1 MRPRSSPRSRRATLS
16 ARARGRRAARCRAS
30 VPGGLALALLPEPPG
45 RTACHPVTIISE
57 DRAQPLGLGGPG
69 QARGL
74 MSTIRF
80 APSRRG
86 RETEARA
93 GHALFQRPRGEGQQS
108 RPSQGDGPAPGGD
121 PPPESG
127 GGVRGGDGLALAPGD
142 HPRAAPMGSAV
153 VAKPCAPLS
162 LGDDGPGDNEGD
174 TKSSD
179 EGPGRTHRP
188 HQRSNGEEL

>member
-1 MRPRSSPRSRRATLS
+1 M
-16 ARARGRRAARCRAS
+16 
-30 VPGGLALALLPEPPG
+30 
-45 RTACHPVTIISE
+45 
-57 DRAQPLGLGGPG
+57 
-69 QARGL
+69 
-74 MSTIRF
+74 RF

-153 VAKPCAPLS
+153 VPKPCGPLS

-188 HQRSNGEEL
+188 HQRSNGEELRQTLTTPTDARRPGGAAMALGGPRSLAGASPTGPGHPGLAELHGGFPVISPQATRLKDRKRNRLEDKGEF